1 MNHYK
6 SWSGLN
12 NQLAECLCDSLRNR
26 VTYFLTRYHEVHNS
40 YGRAAIRLDGKEL
53 AVFSWID
60 MYKQDSDLNERW
72 EETGIWDSDALEL
85 KNKWE
90 KGGILS
96 DWDFLQA
103 ARDNQIEVIYFQ
115 HDDGPGTGFSIGDEE
130 FEIAEQAHPREGE
143 KIFTKNI
150 NSCFG
155 NKDFTDYVKDENT
168 LMIVGLQTNF
178 CIDATVKSAF
188 ERGYKVIVPQGANS
202 TFDNDYMSGEETY
215 KYYNDMM

>member
-90 KGGILS
+90 KEGILS

-103 ARDNQIEVIYFQ
+103 ATDFLQMPIGEALISDNCLIRIFAILDRRAGKRTIKQIQ
-115 HDDGPGTGFSIGDEE
+115 DS
-130 FEIAEQAHPREGE
+130 E
-143 KIFTKNI
+143 K
-150 NSCFG
+150 
-155 NKDFTDYVKDENT
+155 
-168 LMIVGLQTNF
+168 
-178 CIDATVKSAF
+178 
-188 ERGYKVIVPQGANS
+188 YK
-202 TFDNDYMSGEETY
+202 TY
-215 KYYNDMM
+215 PE

>member
-12 NQLAECLCDSLRNR
+12 NQLAEYLCDSLRNR

-90 KGGILS
+90 KEGILS

-103 ARDNQIEVIYFQ
+103 ATDFLQMPIGEALISDNCLI
-115 HDDGPGTGFSIGDEE
+115 
-130 FEIAEQAHPREGE
+130 R
-143 KIFTKNI
+143 IFAI
-150 NSCFG
+150 L
-155 NKDFTDYVKDENT
+155 DR
-168 LMIVGLQTNF
+168 NF
-178 CIDATVKSAF
+178 LV
-188 ERGYKVIVPQGANS
+188 
-202 TFDNDYMSGEETY
+202 
-215 KYYNDMM
+215 

>member
-12 NQLAECLCDSLRNR
+12 KQLTECLCASLRNR

-90 KGGILS
+90 KEGILS

-103 ARDNQIEVIYFQ
+103 ATDFLQMPIGEALISDNCLIRIFAILDRRVGKRTIKHIQDSEKYKTYPEWVQQFYKLR
-115 HDDGPGTGFSIGDEE
+115 
-130 FEIAEQAHPREGE
+130 FE
-143 KIFTKNI
+143 
-150 NSCFG
+150 S
-155 NKDFTDYVKDENT
+155 
-168 LMIVGLQTNF
+168 
-178 CIDATVKSAF
+178 
-188 ERGYKVIVPQGANS
+188 
-202 TFDNDYMSGEETY
+202 
-215 KYYNDMM
+215 